1 MNFDKNIICPDCFN
15 IPLMGLNFNEEADNL
30 KDFIEIY
37 SYCIYNH
44 KNNNKASLKQNYLDN
59 IIYNSKSTNNIILTK
74 EIYCEYCKKKPF
86 EYHCLECKRN
96 ICNNCFVYHKNHRYY
111 HNYDYITEED
121 LEQINNNIKKSND
134 NINYNIDLIN
144 KRIVKYESELFKLK
158 NLFLQY
164 KEINNQLNIFSKYI
178 LDKYT
183 DLLKYQKPIYYPIYF
198 NLKNIL
204 KFDSM
209 KLTLPE
215 KDISIDSFTDIL
227 LEKFYSGFYY
237 IITNSNFSTNL
248 IDYNKENK
256 SKINFEINNIND
268 FVKKDIE
275 YEKIIPLNE
284 NKFIGMYNKQ
294 TLLDQFETNL
304 DEDNRENNKEK
315 GIEIYNINNQIV
327 ETKIK
332 SNPNDIF
339 YNQKYDII
347 IFKYDDSLDIFNF
360 RDLTLLQTISIGPK
374 RKKRKLESSSLWRKE
389 NNLIIDTN
397 CEFIHVE
404 IITKNTLGIIY
415 EGDLSKL
422 GEDVEKLCDKSD
434 IDAIN
439 IGEDNND
446 DEENESYSYLIVYQR
461 ENDKSHYIPKKVSLL
476 VKMDI
481 WIKEVPYTSG
491 ELDIENESIDSYCTF
506 ELDSITKI
514 SEDEYIIAFKSKIE
528 AKKSQGYFIITD
540 KFYENET
547 LYYHLNWKEHLYIKD
562 VIGETKEETYLFK
575 NNIDDKYYFIFNDS
589 KNFTSELKNYFDEKN
604 LSLISINVGS
614 KLDIRN
620 LYIENN
626 NLIGWNIN
634 SIYIGRIVIGELE
647 IIYNFDFPEN
657 EYVKLISL
665 ENKCI
670 YYNNKKNKNI
680 HDEEDNDSIEE
691 NDEDLDIE

>member
-1 MNFDKNIICPDCFN
+1 MNLDKNIICPDCFN

-268 FVKKDIE
+268 FVKK
-275 YEKIIPLNE
+275 
-284 NKFIGMYNKQ
+284 
-294 TLLDQFETNL
+294 
-304 DEDNRENNKEK
+304 
-315 GIEIYNINNQIV
+315 
-327 ETKIK
+327 
-332 SNPNDIF
+332 
-339 YNQKYDII
+339 
-347 IFKYDDSLDIFNF
+347 
-360 RDLTLLQTISIGPK
+360 
-374 RKKRKLESSSLWRKE
+374 
-389 NNLIIDTN
+389 
-397 CEFIHVE
+397 
-404 IITKNTLGIIY
+404 
-415 EGDLSKL
+415 
-422 GEDVEKLCDKSD
+422 
-434 IDAIN
+434 
-439 IGEDNND
+439 
-446 DEENESYSYLIVYQR
+446 
-461 ENDKSHYIPKKVSLL
+461 YI
-476 VKMDI
+476 
-481 WIKEVPYTSG
+481 
-491 ELDIENESIDSYCTF
+491 
-506 ELDSITKI
+506 
-514 SEDEYIIAFKSKIE
+514 
-528 AKKSQGYFIITD
+528 
-540 KFYENET
+540 
-547 LYYHLNWKEHLYIKD
+547 
-562 VIGETKEETYLFK
+562 
-575 NNIDDKYYFIFNDS
+575 
-589 KNFTSELKNYFDEKN
+589 
-604 LSLISINVGS
+604 
-614 KLDIRN
+614 
-620 LYIENN
+620 
-626 NLIGWNIN
+626 
-634 SIYIGRIVIGELE
+634 
-647 IIYNFDFPEN
+647 
-657 EYVKLISL
+657 
-665 ENKCI
+665 
-670 YYNNKKNKNI
+670 
-680 HDEEDNDSIEE
+680 
-691 NDEDLDIE
+691 